1 MEQIP
6 GLNVIG
12 VVPRCPDSDGP
23 LGGPVKRLGQRSAIE
38 TIRRAAPDRFGV
50 FNLEPGPERRRRA
63 GRLAPNRPA
72 VPTAQWTCAAPSHS
86 TVPRLQRL
94 WAAPANRFPGG
105 PGRPLPQTARRNPV
119 FRQHHPVLEGQA
131 DG

>member
-23 LGGPVKRLGQRSAIE
+23 LGGPVKRLEQRSAIE

-86 TVPRLQRL
+86 TR
-94 WAAPANRFPGG
+94 ATASAPVGGSCKPLSWRTSDGRSRKLRGATRFSDSTT
-105 PGRPLPQTARRNPV
+105 R
-119 FRQHHPVLEGQA
+119 F
-131 DG
+131 